1 VLSLSVQGRRAGLLS
16 QIEQD
21 VLDDGKPIGSALRR
35 CMLLGSRTGSSQ
47 LREWATLELKGYPVP
62 AKVPDYRVIAAGL
75 HLDAV
80 TGRAVIK
87 GQPISSRSL
96 PDFVAE
102 HVSERLPLTQAVDEL
117 EALAARFEDS
127 GEYLKLAPPMT
138 AEIASYMNYQIGNPY
153 QQIQAIY
160 WSVHPSVI
168 RGVLGQVR
176 TVLTEFVAELRAA
189 VGESEELPSP
199 GQTNDAFQVAVSGNF
214 QNSPITIASGPT
226 NHGETVNIKNK
237 IADARGN
244 LVIGSSN
251 VVQNNTNGFDA
262 RALLDFAGLVGQ
274 IAPTL
279 GLPAAEQA
287 ELQSAAAAL
296 HEAASESVPEKGRLR
311 RLGDAVMQGLTK
323 AAPTVASQ
331 MALAA
336 GQDAIHMLGH

>member
-1 VLSLSVQGRRAGLLS
+1 
-16 QIEQD
+16 
-21 VLDDGKPIGSALRR
+21 
-35 CMLLGSRTGSSQ
+35 M
-47 LREWATLELKGYPVP
+47 
-62 AKVPDYRVIAAGL
+62 
-75 HLDAV
+75 
-80 TGRAVIK
+80 
-87 GQPISSRSL
+87 
-96 PDFVAE
+96 
-102 HVSERLPLTQAVDEL
+102 
-117 EALAARFEDS
+117 EALAARFEAS
-127 GEYLKLAPPMT
+127 GEYLKLAPPMA

-279 GLPAAEQA
+279 GLPATEQA

-296 HEAASESVPEKGRLR
+296 HEAASEQMPEKGRLR
-311 RLGDAVMQGLTK
+311 RLGDAVMQGL
-323 AAPTVASQ
+323 PRR
-331 MALAA
+331 LRP
-336 GQDAIHMLGH
+336 

>member
-1 VLSLSVQGRRAGLLS
+1 MSLNTRGQGTGLLS

-21 VLDDGKPIGSALRR
+21 VLDEGKPLGAALRR
-35 CMLLGSRTGSSQ
+35 CMLLGSRTGSPQ
-47 LREWATLELKGYPVP
+47 LREWATLELKGYPTRADIP
-62 AKVPDYRVIAAGL
+62 EYRVVHAGL
-75 HLDAV
+75 HIDAV
-80 TGRAVIK
+80 ISGAVIK
-87 GQPISSRSL
+87 GQPISSSWL

-102 HVSERLPLTQAVDEL
+102 HVSERLELTQAVDEL
-117 EALAARFEDS
+117 GALAEQLEDS
-127 GEYLKLAPPMT
+127 GEFLKLSLPM
-138 AEIASYMNYQIGNPY
+138 AADIAAYMNYQIGNPY
-153 QQIQAIY
+153 QQIQTVY

-176 TVLTEFVAELRAA
+176 TVLTEFVAELRATI
-189 VGESEELPSP
+189 GESEELPSP
-199 GQTNDAFQVAVSGNF
+199 DQTDDAFQLAVSGNF
-214 QNSPITIASGPT
+214 QNSPITITRGSI
-226 NHGETVNIKNK
+226 NHGDTMNIKNK

-262 RALLDFAGLVGQ
+262 SALLSFAGLVSQ

-279 GLPAAEQA
+279 GLQDPEQA
-287 ELQSAAAAL
+287 ALESQAAAL
-296 HEAASESVPEKGRLR
+296 HQAASDPAPEKGRLR
-311 RLGDAVMQGLTK
+311 QLCGAVMLGLTK